1 MEITSDALHNFRNRE
16 CLTFLFKQIF
26 EGIWENTVGINS
38 RDLPNWQISV
48 HAHLDASL
56 RHPQRAY
63 GKRARLWEPCVHLPG
78 LETEDV
84 SGWWCFSSLSS
95 FCGDHSFYSHT
106 MENVSCSSE
115 RGQVS
120 SVPMPLKF
128 WKGSHVL
135 VQGLSVFAFL
145 SPINYKHLFYG
156 TWKD

>member
-1 MEITSDALHNFRNRE
+1 MEITSDALHNFRNHE
-16 CLTFLFKQIF
+16 CLTFYLNRFLKAFGKTQLASTVETFPTGRSALMFTWRLHFGILSGHTERGHCSENLVCIFPDSKQMMCQGDGAF
-26 EGIWENTVGINS
+26 
-38 RDLPNWQISV
+38 PFSV
-48 HAHLDASL
+48 
-56 RHPQRAY
+56 
-63 GKRARLWEPCVHLPG
+63 
-78 LETEDV
+78 
-84 SGWWCFSSLSS
+84 S
-95 FCGDHSFYSHT
+95 FRSFYSHAV
-106 MENVSCSSE
+106 ENVSCSSE